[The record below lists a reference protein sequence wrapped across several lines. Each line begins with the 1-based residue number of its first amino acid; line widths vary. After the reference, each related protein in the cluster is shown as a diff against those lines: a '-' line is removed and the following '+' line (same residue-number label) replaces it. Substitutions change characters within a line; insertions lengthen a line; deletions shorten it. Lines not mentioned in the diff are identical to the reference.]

1 MTSPEEP
8 PGDPPKRTLREE
20 VTNLPNLLTFT
31 RIAMIPPVMVL
42 MLQGTRWANVIAALL
57 FTLAAI
63 TDWLDGY
70 LARKRNL
77 VSVLGKL
84 LDPLADKLIV
94 TATLVIAA
102 ELGRIPGWFVV
113 LLLSRELSIQALRAI
128 ASSEVLSIDVV
139 SSGKFKTAFQLIGL
153 VALLLHERFYIDF
166 LFAGRVIV
174 DFNALGF
181 WLLALAMVFSLA
193 SAGQYFGKFLGA
205 IAKR

>member
-1 MTSPEEP
+1 MTSPEQTP
-8 PGDPPKRTLREE
+8 PEPPKRTLREE

-42 MLQGTRWANVIAALL
+42 MLQESRVCNVIAALL

-94 TATLVIAA
+94 TAALVIAA

-113 LLLSRELSIQALRAI
+113 LLLSRELAIQALRAI
-128 ASSEVLSIDVV
+128 ASSEGMSIDVV

-153 VALLLHERFYIDF
+153 VALLIHERFTIDF
-166 LFAGRVIV
+166 LFFTRVI
-174 DFNALGF
+174 DFNALGIG
-181 WLLALAMVFSLA
+181 LLGLAMVFSLA
-193 SAGQYFGKFLGA
+193 SAGQYFAKFLGA